1 MDYLKIQRKL
11 MNKYKANNFNRIAI
25 EQGEFYYH
33 EFRDCIKFL
42 KWLG

>member
-33 EFRDCIKFL
+33 GFRDCIK
-42 KWLG
+42 